1 MAEMWKQLGFAGIVL
16 VAALAAGCG
25 PSGPDPF
32 AFKNDV
38 QTNTQVDSD
47 TLDLTFTDRE
57 GNPVELKSYR
67 GKKQV
72 VLVITRGM
80 IAPSSFCSYCS
91 GQTSRLISNYKEF
104 TKRDAEVLLVIPG
117 PKDKI
122 DEFIK
127 KVRADA
133 GDKAVPFQILFDE
146 DFRAVNRL
154 GIRAELAKPST
165 YIIDIEGQVRFAYV
179 GSGITDRPSIKAMLQ
194 QLDAIPAS

>member
-1 MAEMWKQLGFAGIVL
+1 MWKQLGFAGIVL